1 MDQPPPVTQP
11 ADGTTA
17 KRRRR
22 DKRSRGNGRETAAS
36 PSPRLRDVLF
46 KDLRPSDLPR
56 NFHQDL
62 KRLYRFYLD
71 DERRAQLA
79 AMGRIRR
86 TFKLLGWLL
95 KSLLAKLSPGRRLA
109 LFASLVLCF
118 LGKVRFDLPDGD
130 VLRVNFRLAAF
141 LILLLVFMLELMEKV
156 AARDE
161 IEVARQVQL
170 ALLPRTHPQ
179 PGGWSL
185 WSFMQPANDVGAD
198 LVDYIDLPG
207 GRLGVVLGDV
217 AGKGLGAAL
226 LTAKLQATLRALSLD
241 GRSLSDLGAQLNS
254 ILHRDGIDNRFATMF
269 YVEVDPATGRLRYL
283 NAGHNPPFVLRATGT
298 ETLEASAIPLGM
310 MEGTAYK
317 EGDLRLQ
324 PGDALIVYSDGLTE
338 ARNAADEEFGADRL
352 RALLP
357 RLRGLGAEQ
366 AVRLVIGE
374 VTSFLGGER
383 PHDDLSLVVLVH
395 PGGAPASAA
404 GVPPPPIVPPPLARG

>member
-1 MDQPPPVTQP
+1 MDQTG
-11 ADGTTA
+11 AGTERPDTSVRKA
-17 KRRRR
+17 RRRAG
-22 DKRSRGNGRETAAS
+22 RSRGNGRYGAS
-36 PSPRLRDVLF
+36 PWPRLRDILF
-46 KDLRPSDLPR
+46 KDLRPTDLPR
-56 NFHQDL
+56 NFRQDL

-71 DERRAQLA
+71 EERRAELA
-79 AMGRIRR
+79 AMGRVRR

-109 LFASLVLCF
+109 LFAALVMCF
-118 LGKVRFDLPDGD
+118 FGHARLRLPDGD
-130 VLRVNFRLAAF
+130 LLETDFRLWAF
-141 LILLLVFMLELMEKV
+141 LIVLLVLMLELMEKV
-156 AARDE
+156 VARDE
-161 IEVARQVQL
+161 IEIARQVQL

-241 GRSLSDLGAQLNS
+241 CPSLSDLGAHLNS

-269 YVEVDPATGRLRYL
+269 YVELDPATGRLRYL
-283 NAGHNPPFVLRATGT
+283 NAGHNPPLVLRDSGI

-310 MEGTAYK
+310 MDGTTYK
-317 EGDLRLQ
+317 EGELRLQ
-324 PGDALIVYSDGLTE
+324 PGDALVVYSDGLTE
-338 ARNAADEEFGADRL
+338 ARNAGDEEFGAERL

-357 RLRGLGAEQ
+357 RLRGLTAEDG
-366 AVRLVIGE
+366 VRLLIGE
-374 VTSFLGGER
+374 VSAFLGGER
-383 PHDDLSLVVLVH
+383 PHDDLSLVVLTR
-395 PGGAPASAA
+395 PGGASA
-404 GVPPPPIVPPPLARG
+404 GVVPPPILTAAPRPA